1 MRRSRWLS
9 GFVGVAASAG
19 LAVSSVPAVADPGS
33 GRGGPADVR
42 FATFNA
48 SLNRAAEGE
57 LLRDLSTG
65 DDEQARKVAEVIQ
78 RDRPD
83 VLLLNEFDYVAGG
96 AAADAF
102 RDNYLEVGQHGAAP
116 IDYPHAYTA
125 PVNTGV
131 PTGFDLDRDGET
143 GGPGDAHGFGDFEG
157 QYGMLVLSKHPIDTG
172 AVRTFQN
179 FRWQDMP
186 GATLP
191 DDPATPESDDW
202 YSDEVLDVL
211 RLSSKSHWDLP
222 IDVDGRT
229 VHLLAAHPTPPSF
242 DGEEDR
248 NGTRNH
254 DEIRFWADYVTPG
267 KGGYIYDDAG
277 GRGGLTPGE
286 RFVIAG
292 DYNADPHDGDS
303 VDAAATQ
310 LLDAPLVRDTRPA
323 SEGAVVAAEQQGGA
337 NDEHV
342 GPARLDTADF
352 DDESPGNLRV
362 DYVLPSRG
370 LLPYDDG
377 VFWPEPGTDLARL
390 GDASDH
396 HLVRVDLFV
405 P

>member
-1 MRRSRWLS
+1 
-9 GFVGVAASAG
+9 
-19 LAVSSVPAVADPGS
+19 
-33 GRGGPADVR
+33 
-42 FATFNA
+42 
-48 SLNRAAEGE
+48 
-57 LLRDLSTG
+57 
-65 DDEQARKVAEVIQ
+65 
-78 RDRPD
+78 
-83 VLLLNEFDYVAGG
+83 
-96 AAADAF
+96 
-102 RDNYLEVGQHGAAP
+102 
-116 IDYPHAYTA
+116 
-125 PVNTGV
+125 
-131 PTGFDLDRDGET
+131 
-143 GGPGDAHGFGDFEG
+143 
-157 QYGMLVLSKHPIDTG
+157 
-172 AVRTFQN
+172 
-179 FRWQDMP
+179 MP

-191 DDPATPESDDW
+191 DDPATPERGDW
-202 YSDEVLDVL
+202 YSDEILDVL
-211 RLSSKSHWDLP
+211 RLSSKSHWDVP
-222 IDVDGRT
+222 IEVGGRT

-267 KGGYIYDDAG
+267 KGRYIYDDEG
-277 GRGGLTPGE
+277 GRGGLEPGE

-337 NDEHV
+337 NDEHT

-352 DDESPGNLRV
+352 DDASPGNLRI

-370 LLPYDDG
+370 LIPHADG
-377 VFWPEPGTDLARL
+377 VFWPEPGSELARL

-396 HLVRVDLFV
+396 HLVSVDLFV

>member
-9 GFVGVAASAG
+9 GFVGVAVSAG
-19 LAVSSVPAVADPGS
+19 LVVSSVPAMAAPGP
-33 GRGGPADVR
+33 GRGGPENVR

-48 SLNRAAEGE
+48 SLNRATEGQ

-65 DDEQARKVAEVIQ
+65 EDEQARKVAEVVQ
-78 RDRPD
+78 RNRPD
-83 VLLLNEFDYVAGG
+83 VLLLNEFDHVPGG

-102 RDNYLEVGQHGAAP
+102 RENYLEVGQNGAAP
-116 IDYPHAYTA
+116 IDYPHVYTA

-131 PTGFDLDRDGET
+131 PTGFDLNRDGET
-143 GGPGDAHGFGDFEG
+143 GGPDDAHGFGDFEG

-172 AVRTFQN
+172 AVRTFQK
-179 FRWQDMP
+179 FRWKDMP

-191 DDPATPESDDW
+191 DDPATPERGDW
-202 YSDEVLDVL
+202 YSDEILDVL
-211 RLSSKSHWDLP
+211 RLSSKSHWDVP
-222 IDVDGRT
+222 IDVGGRT
-229 VHLLAAHPTPPSF
+229 VHFLTAHPTPPSF

-267 KGGYIYDDAG
+267 AGRYIYDDAG
-277 GRGGLTPGE
+277 GRGGLKPGE

-310 LLDAPLVRDTRPA
+310 LLDAPLVRDTRPG
-323 SEGAVVAAEQQGGA
+323 SDGAVVAAEQQGGA

-352 DDESPGNLRV
+352 ADESPGNLRV

-370 LLPYDDG
+370 LLPHDDG
-377 VFWPEPGTDLARL
+377 VFWPEPGSELARL
-390 GDASDH
+390 NDTSDH

>member
-1 MRRSRWLS
+1 MS

>member
-1 MRRSRWLS
+1 M
-9 GFVGVAASAG
+9 
-19 LAVSSVPAVADPGS
+19 SSVPAVADPGS

>member
-1 MRRSRWLS
+1 MS

-191 DDPATPESDDW
+191 DDPATPEPDDW

-277 GRGGLTPGE
+277 GRGGLRPGE

>member
-1 MRRSRWLS
+1 M
-9 GFVGVAASAG
+9 
-19 LAVSSVPAVADPGS
+19 SSVPAVADPGS

-191 DDPATPESDDW
+191 DDPATPEPDDW

-277 GRGGLTPGE
+277 GRGGLRPGE